1 MRVKHDD
8 LPQGYKK
15 AIGTEAFVALAL
27 IVFFFGALAAKLGFV
42 TLVKTLFDLAFDL
55 LMNTCFYIMGIAVLA
70 GALSALL
77 AEFGVLSLINKLL
90 SPLMRPLYGLPGA
103 AAIGIMTTFLSDNP
117 AILTL
122 CDDKRFKC
130 LFRRRE
136 LPALCNL
143 GTAFGMGLI
152 VISYIAGIESP
163 AVNSGRAVACGFL
176 GAVCGS
182 IVSTRLML
190 RKCTIF
196 FGESGEDIL
205 DERTDK
211 ALNLLEYRQVREGS
225 VMRRFLDALLE
236 GGKSGVDVGMAIIPG
251 VLVICSIVMLLTNRP
266 GDAHPGVAL
275 IPWIAEKL
283 NFLLLPL
290 FGFSSAECLSVP
302 LTSLGSAGAA
312 IGLIPQLV
320 QKGLAGTNDLA
331 VFTAMCMCW
340 SGYLSTHVA
349 MMDALKSRE
358 LTAQAIISHTIG
370 GLFGGISAHCFFLLT
385 SLF

>member
-1 MRVKHDD
+1 
-8 LPQGYKK
+8 
-15 AIGTEAFVALAL
+15 
-27 IVFFFGALAAKLGFV
+27 
-42 TLVKTLFDLAFDL
+42 
-55 LMNTCFYIMGIAVLA
+55 
-70 GALSALL
+70 
-77 AEFGVLSLINKLL
+77 
-90 SPLMRPLYGLPGA
+90 
-103 AAIGIMTTFLSDNP
+103 
-117 AILTL
+117 
-122 CDDKRFKC
+122 
-130 LFRRRE
+130 
-136 LPALCNL
+136 
-143 GTAFGMGLI
+143 
-152 VISYIAGIESP
+152 
-163 AVNSGRAVACGFL
+163 
-176 GAVCGS
+176 
-182 IVSTRLML
+182 ML

-370 GLFGGISAHCFFLLT
+370 GLFGGISAHWFFLLT